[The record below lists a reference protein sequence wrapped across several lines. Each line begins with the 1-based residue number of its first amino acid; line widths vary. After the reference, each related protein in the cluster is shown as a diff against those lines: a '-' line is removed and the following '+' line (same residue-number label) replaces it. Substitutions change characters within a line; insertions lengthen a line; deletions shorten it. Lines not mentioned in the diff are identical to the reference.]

1 MFKSTSTYVISV
13 SVIAIVLVLMV
24 GFRLIP
30 VDIGVRLG
38 FFKSFTQESPKT
50 PTLTKQITISPS
62 SYETTY
68 HNVTVTI
75 SGDEYVIKI
84 DSLAPPELPEL
95 YNATGG
101 CVNYTC
107 SYCPIQ
113 AHGSEFMAIQN
124 NTHAE
129 LQVVNIAT
137 IWNYTEVLKG
147 VEKRG
152 VFIHVKAVRGEVVEY
167 YVLGYTNK
175 HADFNLSIS
184 TLLVPL
190 NEEAYNYSITLIDYV
205 PSREGGR
212 LSLEL
217 VGVNSSV
224 TLSRLYSVLGVVVQ
238 ELSNVYQ
245 ESGEFTLFEG
255 YRVVEKALAELTE
268 IVESKLAEY
277 DKTILTSFAVITDNG
292 NTIYGVLNCLST
304 IVSCLGTLASITS
317 VMAACPLC
325 VQVVTCLPACFHIF
339 TIWWCLGC
347 IAMGLAGCL
356 ACATLI
362 FLPVTCYEAG
372 RCIGLW

>member
-1 MFKSTSTYVISV
+1 
-13 SVIAIVLVLMV
+13 
-24 GFRLIP
+24 
-30 VDIGVRLG
+30 
-38 FFKSFTQESPKT
+38 
-50 PTLTKQITISPS
+50 
-62 SYETTY
+62 
-68 HNVTVTI
+68 
-75 SGDEYVIKI
+75 
-84 DSLAPPELPEL
+84 
-95 YNATGG
+95 
-101 CVNYTC
+101 
-107 SYCPIQ
+107 
-113 AHGSEFMAIQN
+113 MAIQN

-129 LQVVNIAT
+129 LQVVNVAT
-137 IWNYTEVLKG
+137 IRNYTEVLKG

-152 VFIHVKAVRGEVVEY
+152 VFIHVKAVESEVVEY
-167 YVLGYTNK
+167 YVLGSTIK

-184 TLLVPL
+184 TLLIPL
-190 NEEAYNYSITLIDYV
+190 SEEAYNYSITPIDYV
-205 PSREGGR
+205 PSKEGGR

-277 DKTILTSFAVITDNG
+277 DKTILTSFTVITDSG
-292 NTIYGVLNCLST
+292 NTIYSILVCLPT
-304 IVSCLGTLASITS
+304 IVSCLATLTSISS

-325 VQVVTCLPACFHIF
+325 VQVVTCLPPCFHIF

-347 IAMGLAGCL
+347 IAMSLAGCL
-356 ACATLI
+356 ACAVLI

>member
-1 MFKSTSTYVISV
+1 MT
-13 SVIAIVLVLMV
+13 
-24 GFRLIP
+24 
-30 VDIGVRLG
+30 
-38 FFKSFTQESPKT
+38 
-50 PTLTKQITISPS
+50 
-62 SYETTY
+62 
-68 HNVTVTI
+68 
-75 SGDEYVIKI
+75 
-84 DSLAPPELPEL
+84 
-95 YNATGG
+95 
-101 CVNYTC
+101 
-107 SYCPIQ
+107 
-113 AHGSEFMAIQN
+113 IQN

-175 HADFNLSIS
+175 HADFNLSVS

-205 PSREGGR
+205 PSKEGGR
-212 LSLEL
+212 LSPEL

-224 TLSRLYSVLGVVVQ
+224 TLSRLYSLLGVVVQ

-255 YRVVEKALAELTE
+255 YRVVEKALAELIE
-268 IVESKLAEY
+268 MVESKLAEY
-277 DKTILTSFAVITDNG
+277 DKTTFTSFAVVTDNG
-292 NTIYGVLNCLST
+292 NTIYGVLDCLST
-304 IVSCLGTLASITS
+304 IVSCLGTLAFITS
-317 VMAACPLC
+317 VMVACPLC

-356 ACATLI
+356 ECATLI
-362 FLPVTCYEAG
+362 FFPATCYEAG